1 NLSDKLMGHRVPQ
14 SLKAPAS
21 QVIVEATKVAAA
33 MWEALIID
41 VLNGTETFDVKFGSG
56 VGMSA
61 LAILTSIGDLR
72 GPLRRLLEIAACPE
86 SDIPSHILSACNLI
100 EEFSSAQNFDKSKYP
115 RERVMSLKSAIA
127 TMSASDRFSAEVRDG
142 VKEWLEQ
149 NGPEDNKLMKFVTE
163 EMGKVTEG
171 KFQPLIDYVKTILAT
186 PGGEQKNVQAEVLEG
201 AMDIVKI
208 AIDSGDVM
216 LKREVFFMTAL
227 AKAHV
232 PLKALKSSVASAT
245 EGGKRV
251 QIEAGFCKTLES
263 ALNCFKDFND
273 RAAADSDQLGE
284 FFKLRGD
291 GHHPCPSLVDI
302 CDARSVTDDLRKI
315 GEESINIVSE
325 SWTKS
330 LTEDRDALLN
340 GTPQEYQMKKNEVM
354 SDAELL
360 KKMVSNDEF
369 QNVAKLSSKA
379 QVELN
384 LIKNV
389 QAGPIKL
396 VGPELFKSAGDACAV
411 SAGYVTTTYA
421 VFRMSSEL
429 APMANSKGRRVAA
442 QRLKDELSKKKQW
455 VNLSADVAAA
465 LDRMITG
472 TMEDA
477 EADSIKAIVPEEG
490 DAEEGDADGA
500 ADAAA

>member
-1 NLSDKLMGHRVPQ
+1 MGHRVPQ

-227 AKAHV
+227 AKAH
-232 PLKALKSSVASAT
+232 
-245 EGGKRV
+245 
-251 QIEAGFCKTLES
+251 
-263 ALNCFKDFND
+263 
-273 RAAADSDQLGE
+273 
-284 FFKLRGD
+284 
-291 GHHPCPSLVDI
+291 
-302 CDARSVTDDLRKI
+302 
-315 GEESINIVSE
+315 
-325 SWTKS
+325 
-330 LTEDRDALLN
+330 
-340 GTPQEYQMKKNEVM
+340 
-354 SDAELL
+354 
-360 KKMVSNDEF
+360 
-369 QNVAKLSSKA
+369 
-379 QVELN
+379 
-384 LIKNV
+384 
-389 QAGPIKL
+389 
-396 VGPELFKSAGDACAV
+396 
-411 SAGYVTTTYA
+411 
-421 VFRMSSEL
+421 
-429 APMANSKGRRVAA
+429 
-442 QRLKDELSKKKQW
+442 
-455 VNLSADVAAA
+455 
-465 LDRMITG
+465 
-472 TMEDA
+472 
-477 EADSIKAIVPEEG
+477 
-490 DAEEGDADGA
+490 
-500 ADAAA
+500 